1 MQKVSYEQNNGVVL
15 GERVCVLVR
24 LGVRVFSEMAS
35 ILRQSN
41 EKRELVSVWERQSG
55 RKCARE
61 IVFVW
66 VRVFVF

>member
-15 GERVCVLVR
+15 GERVCVCVC

-41 EKRELVSVWERQSG
+41 EKRELVSV
-55 RKCARE
+55 
-61 IVFVW
+61 
-66 VRVFVF
+66 